1 MSLLKV
7 FVYGTLKQGQPN
19 HKWLTNA
26 SNGAATFIST
36 GTTTQKLPLVIGTRY
51 NIPFLLNKP
60 GTGNLIHGEV
70 YEIDEPMLTRLDVL
84 EGYPD
89 FYNREVQDIQTDN
102 G

>member
-19 HKWLTNA
+19 HKWLTDA
-26 SNGAATFIST
+26 SNGVATFLAT
-36 GTTTQKLPLVIGTRY
+36 GTTTQQLPLVIGTRY

-60 GTGNLIHGEV
+60 GTGNFIHGEV
-70 YEIDEPMLTRLDVL
+70 YEINEHMLTRLDVL

-89 FYNREVQDIQTDN
+89 LYNREVQNIQTDI